1 MSHEPVNT
9 ESEEETSRA
18 ITHDEATVPDGAAD
32 SVNSASEVAALT
44 EQLAQAERKAAENWD
59 RAVRMQAEME
69 NLKRRVQKD
78 VENAHK
84 FALENFARELLPVL
98 DSLELGIQAS
108 TGEVTEVVKLREGME
123 LTLKQFHAAL
133 AKFNIEII
141 DPVGQ
146 AFNPECHQAMSMQA
160 TAQVDPNTILAVF
173 QKGYALNGRLL
184 RPAMVVVSKAIES
197 PAENLPSIDEQ
208 A

>member
-9 ESEEETSRA
+9 ESKEETSPA
-18 ITHDEATVPDGAAD
+18 IAND
-32 SVNSASEVAALT
+32 EVAASDGAVGGVNGASEIAVLT

-59 RAVRMQAEME
+59 KAVRMQAEME
-69 NLKRRVQKD
+69 NIKRRAQKD
-78 VENAHK
+78 VESAHK

-123 LTLKQFHAAL
+123 LTLKQFHAVL

-146 AFNPECHQAMSMQA
+146 SFNPEYHQAMSMQA
-160 TAQVDPNTILAVF
+160 TAHVEPNTILAVF

-184 RPAMVVVSKAIES
+184 RPAMVVVSKAMEP